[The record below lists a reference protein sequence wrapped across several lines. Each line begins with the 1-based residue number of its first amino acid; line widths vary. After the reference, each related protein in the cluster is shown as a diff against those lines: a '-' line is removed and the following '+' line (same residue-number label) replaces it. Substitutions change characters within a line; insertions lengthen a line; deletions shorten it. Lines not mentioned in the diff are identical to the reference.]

1 MRDGNPRNVKPQTS
15 NFKQACL
22 TLRDPLL
29 TSSTPPTKHSLLPYA
44 AIIAATI
51 LWGSSFAAMKVTIAD
66 LGPWS
71 VMWARMAA
79 ALLVIL
85 PFARKLWPRNYR
97 RGDWRLLLPFVLF
110 QPCMYFTL
118 ESNALRFTSS
128 SQAGLIS
135 SSVPLMVAIGAHFF
149 LHESVARKTVFGLFI
164 SIGGVVW
171 LTLAGDATEMASN
184 PLLGNILEFGAM
196 VSAAGYVLIV
206 KKLTERYDPWT
217 LTSMQIVAGFV
228 YFLPGARFFLNGGL
242 SSLSSGQLM
251 TLVYLGVFVT
261 LGAFGFYNV
270 GIRSIPANRASAL
283 VNLIPVI
290 AVGFGWGLLGER
302 LNRPQ
307 IVAAF
312 CVLAGVWLSQRKNT
326 ENSSADLIQDSRF
339 KIQD

>member
-1 MRDGNPRNVKPQTS
+1 MRSHQTS
-15 NFKQACL
+15 NFKQTHSTHGKP
-22 TLRDPLL
+22 TLIPD
-29 TSSTPPTKHSLLPYA
+29 THPTKSPLLPYA
-44 AIIAATI
+44 AIIAATF
-51 LWGSSFAAMKVTIAD
+51 LWGSSFAAMKVIIGD

-97 RGDWRLLLPFVLF
+97 SGDWRLLLPFVLF

-135 SSVPLMVAIGAHFF
+135 SSVPLMVAVGAYFF
-149 LHESVARKTVFGLFI
+149 LHERVARQTVLGLFI

-184 PLLGNILEFGAM
+184 PLLGNLLEFGAM

-206 KKLTERYDPWT
+206 KRLTERYDPWT
-217 LTSMQIVAGFV
+217 LTAMQIVTGFV

-242 SSLSSGQLM
+242 LALSPGQLL

-270 GIRSIPANRASAL
+270 GIKSIPANRASAL

-302 LNRPQ
+302 LNGSQ
-307 IVAAF
+307 MVAAA
-312 CVLAGVWLSQRKNT
+312 CVLGGVWVSQRK
-326 ENSSADLIQDSRF
+326 SAGRVKPEKF
-339 KIQD
+339 